1 MGEWESSLGLL
12 DLYLAQESQVK
23 FLSTDSVEEFLCGL
37 AKLLTKL

>member
-1 MGEWESSLGLL
+1 MGIIPDLP

-23 FLSTDSVEEFLCGL
+23 FLPTDGLEEFLCAL